1 MKKNYLP
8 IVLFVVA
15 ILLPANI
22 VPAFSQNSLDN
33 YLVKISLSP
42 SHVDEH
48 DTSHLVGYVNLVNK
62 NGLALVAPQDIA
74 IGLESDDPLL
84 ASVPSAVTIKKGH
97 NFEIFEIQTGDKNGE
112 TIISTLFNDKIDFQK
127 FRVGGLDNSMP
138 DDIRLKL
145 SLPTNN
151 MHVNSEMPFS
161 VYLQTKDGNII
172 RAPYDIDIDLEYE
185 SSLLFTNVDNLK
197 IKAGEYYVWGVIN
210 TNDNV
215 GNGYLR
221 ASFERFGIDV
231 AENIE
236 ITSSLPVSLNIEIF
250 PKKISADAERTIDVF
265 VSLIDSDGLPAVTP
279 EDIPIELFSDEHNV
293 ETQLDERMKGGDV
306 VIKKGEFGYHF
317 RETMNLA
324 GLETGGRGVINSTI
338 LVGAS
343 AEDLGIAIA
352 YFEPVQQLNIDDPLI
367 GDRRAI
373 ELFVLPQMPSNTT
386 ALMIYQINAVAAGEC
401 VILETDDVTGEKEE
415 LDEDAVECPPGTKE
429 NDRRH
434 AIEKID
440 KDELYPIQTNEN
452 FNSEGLIDKV
462 NIISSD
468 DSLIKVIDA
477 GNIESSHSYGT
488 AMISSGDRIG
498 VVTLAVTL
506 KGFGGVTTTTE
517 VVDVFKHVNTK
528 IFSPTG
534 EDKIVVDKNGYFDLF
549 LIAFDG
555 KQRPKIL
562 DEDAKYILNPV
573 NEVIK
578 IQKNHAFANANFHSD
593 SFDIG
598 SDDRIIVSAV
608 PIGIEADLQLKSEI
622 SFGSQISSSIEVM
635 LPFEN
640 LDAKSEVPYN
650 GVVQLKDLLGNP
662 STATKDLR
670 IQLSLEGANIVNIPE
685 QVTISQGSSYA
696 TFPISA
702 NGQKGDATIEAS
714 IKGVIGTHTK
724 ISTISNDPK
733 LKIFTEGIE
742 SSLNIGEPTELT
754 VFIDDDE
761 ANSVAGASVKFVTDA
776 GVTITPAN
784 TRTDETGSVT
794 VDVTVNEGDLVSIEI
809 LASASGYSDAKQSF
823 DYTVEGSSTGSLEL
837 GLPDWVLYV
846 GVAAIVGIGA
856 VLVVFLK
863 KPKADSG
870 EEEDNY
876 EYEEEI

>member
-22 VPAFSQNSLDN
+22 VPAFSQTSLDN

-48 DTSHLVGYVNLVNK
+48 NSSHLVGYVNLVNK
-62 NGLALVAPQDIA
+62 NGLALMAPQDIA
-74 IGLESDDPLL
+74 IGLESDDPSI

-97 NFEIFEIQTGDKNGE
+97 NFGIFEIQTSDKNGE
-112 TIISTLFNDKIDFQK
+112 TIISTLFNDKIDFEK
-127 FRVGGLDNSMP
+127 FKVGGLDNSMP
-138 DDIRLKL
+138 DDISLKL

-161 VYLQTKDGNII
+161 VYLQTEDGNII
-172 RAPYDIDIDLEYE
+172 RAPYDVDINLEYE

-197 IKAGEYYVWGVIN
+197 IKTGQYYAWGVIN
-210 TNDNV
+210 TNDEV
-215 GNGYLR
+215 GNGFLR

-236 ITSSLPVSLNIEIF
+236 ITSSLPVALSIEVF

-265 VSLIDSDGLPAVTP
+265 VSLVDSEGLPAVTP
-279 EDIPIELFSDEHNV
+279 EDVPLELFSDENNV
-293 ETQLDERMKGGDV
+293 GSKLDDRMKVGDV
-306 VIKKGEFGYHF
+306 IIKKGEFGYYF
-317 RETMNLA
+317 REKMNLA
-324 GLETGGRGVINSTI
+324 GLEEEEI

-343 AEDLGIAIA
+343 AQDLGIALA
-352 YFEPVQQLNIDDPLI
+352 HFEPLESLNIDHPII
-367 GDRRAI
+367 GDR
-373 ELFVLPQMPSNTT
+373 ELDLFVLPQMPSNTT
-386 ALMIYQINAVAAGEC
+386 ALMVYQLTAVGAGEC
-401 VILETDDVTGEKEE
+401 IILEIDEATGEKKE
-415 LDEDAVECPPGTKE
+415 LEEDAVECPMGTKE
-429 NDRRH
+429 NDRRL

-452 FNSEGLIDKV
+452 FKAEGLDDKI

-468 DSLIKVIDA
+468 DSLIKVVA
-477 GNIESSHSYGT
+477 SGNIESSHSYGT
-488 AMISSGDRIG
+488 AIISSGDRIG
-498 VVTLAVTL
+498 TVTLAVTL
-506 KGFGGVTTTTE
+506 KGFGAGTTTTE
-517 VVDVFKHVNTK
+517 VVDVFKHVDTK

-534 EDKIVVDKNGYFDLF
+534 KDNIVVDKNGYFDLF
-549 LIAFDG
+549 LIALDG

-573 NEVIK
+573 NEVIE

-598 SDDRIIVSAV
+598 SDDRIVVNAV
-608 PIGIEADLQLKSEI
+608 PIGIEADLQLESDT
-622 SFGSQISSSIEVM
+622 SFGGQISSSIQVM

-640 LDAKSEVPYN
+640 LDAQSEVAYN

-670 IQLSLEGANIVNIPE
+670 ITLGLEGANIVNIPE
-685 QVTISQGSSYA
+685 QVIISQGSSYA

-702 NGQKGDATIEAS
+702 NGQKGDASIEAS
-714 IKGVIGTHTK
+714 IKGVIGTQTK
-724 ISTISNDPK
+724 ISTTSNDPK
-733 LKIFTEGIE
+733 LKIFAEGIE
-742 SSLNIGEPTELT
+742 TSLNIGEPTELT
-754 VFIDDDE
+754 VFVDDDA
-761 ANSVAGASVKFVTDA
+761 ANSIPDASVKFVTDA

-794 VDVTVNEGDLVSIEI
+794 VDVTVNEGELVTIEI
-809 LASASGYSDAKQSF
+809 LASASGYSDGQQSF
-823 DYTVEGSSTGSLEL
+823 DYTVAGSSMGVLEL

-846 GVAAIVGIGA
+846 GVAAMIGIGA
-856 VLVVFLK
+856 VLLVFLK
-863 KPKADSG
+863 KPKPGSED
-870 EEEDNY
+870 EEEEY
-876 EYEEEI
+876 EYEDEI